1 MIDKKQKNKAS
12 KPLDQSYWGIVKRK
26 FRKNIPARI
35 SLILIAFIVFVGVF
49 APMLANDR
57 PIMAKTTDGEVH
69 WPAIASFKASWQET
83 FGGKSPCDKSEA
95 CGDSLSVCK
104 DPNTC
109 DWKQLRADGKLERQ
123 IWPLIPYSPN
133 EADQLN
139 VQYKS
144 PKCSEQILGE
154 HADEDKNNPKAW
166 KCHTAGTNLRG
177 EDMMSRL
184 IHGCRIAVLVGVI
197 SMGIASIIGI
207 LVGAIAGYFG
217 DNRLKV
223 KRIALLLSI
232 PFVILLLFAL
242 FLWLP
247 TFYHQKLNPDRYSS
261 LAELPGGLASLLRIV
276 LIAYTFFIVFLIPNI
291 WYWMRNGRPFK
302 VFRHIPSLQAFFTDE
317 NHGSKRFWWALNI
330 IFLLV
335 LAPWLASYFQYDVN
349 AESCIKT
356 PSQDGLWAN
365 FGNICQLSS
374 MMGKLKLLT
383 TGLVIFLLFQ
393 IPTKLGGLIAARF
406 DREHWVNG
414 EVNIPVDL
422 WISRVIE
429 VFISIP
435 RLLLIL
441 AAVAVYQSEDGGGG
455 ILLVMAVIGFTT
467 WTRIARFMRGELLR
481 VRNLEFIEAAQ
492 ALGFKNFRIILRHAL
507 PNALTSV
514 LIAIAFGVAS
524 AILIESSLSFL
535 GIGVEAET
543 ATWGK
548 MLADSRA
555 HPEGWW
561 LAVFPGVA
569 IFLTVTMFNLLGEG
583 LASALDPK
591 SR

>member
-1 MIDKKQKNKAS
+1 MMDKKQKISKNK
-12 KPLDQSYWGIVKRK
+12 PVDQSYWGIVKRK

-35 SLILIAFIVFVGVF
+35 ALILIAFIVFVGVF

-69 WPAIASFKASWQET
+69 WPAISSFKASWQET

-95 CGDSLSVCK
+95 CDSSRVCP
-104 DPNTC
+104 DPDTC
-109 DWKQLRADGKLERQ
+109 TWKRLRVNGELERQ
-123 IWPLIPYSPN
+123 IWPLIPYAPN

-139 VQYKS
+139 HHYKS

-154 HADEDKNNPKAW
+154 NSDESKDNPHAW
-166 KCHTAGTNLRG
+166 KCHVAGTNETG
-177 EDMMSRL
+177 EDMMAKL
-184 IHGCRIAVLVGVI
+184 IHGCRIAVLVGVV

-217 DNRLKV
+217 DDRLKI
-223 KRIALLLSI
+223 KRMALIFTI
-232 PFVILLLFAL
+232 PFMIILLFAL
-242 FLWLP
+242 LLWLP
-247 TFYHQKLNPDRYSS
+247 TFYHQNLNPSRYSS
-261 LAELPGGLASLLRIV
+261 LSELPKGLSNLLRIG
-276 LIAYTFFIVFLIPNI
+276 LIVYTFCIVFLIPNI
-291 WYWMRNGRPFK
+291 WFWLRNGRPFK
-302 VFRHIPSLQAFFTDE
+302 WFRYNSTVKAFFADE
-317 NHGSKRFWWALNI
+317 NHGRRRFWWALNL
-330 IFLLV
+330 IFLPV
-335 LAPWLASYFQYDVN
+335 FAIWLASYFQYNVDSTSCAKSP
-349 AESCIKT
+349 AE
-356 PSQDGLWAN
+356 DGVWAN

-374 MMGKLKLLT
+374 MMDKLKLLISLLT
-383 TGLVIFLLFQ
+383 VFLLFQ
-393 IPTKLGGLIAARF
+393 IPNKLGGLMSKRF
-406 DREHWVNG
+406 DKEHWLNR

-422 WISRVIE
+422 WISRIIE

-441 AAVAVYQSEDGGGG
+441 AAVAVYQTEGGGGG
-455 ILLVMAVIGFTT
+455 ILLIMAVVGFTT
-467 WTRIARFMRGELLR
+467 WTGIARFMRGELLR

-492 ALGFKNFRIILRHAL
+492 ALGYKNFRIILRHAL

-535 GIGVEAET
+535 GIGVTADT

-561 LAVFPGVA
+561 LAIFPGIA

-591 SR
+591 SQ

>member
-1 MIDKKQKNKAS
+1 MMDKKQKISKNK
-12 KPLDQSYWGIVKRK
+12 PVDQSYWGIVKRK
-26 FRKNIPARI
+26 FKKNIPARI
-35 SLILIAFIVFVGVF
+35 ALVLIAFIVFIGVF

-57 PIMAKTTDGEVH
+57 PVVARTSDNVLH
-69 WPAIASFKASWQET
+69 WPVIDDFKASWQET

-95 CGDSLSVCK
+95 CGADSAICK
-104 DPNTC
+104 DPNLC
-109 DWKQLRADGKLERQ
+109 NWKKIHREKNLEWAV
-123 IWPLIPYSPN
+123 WPLVPYAPD
-133 EADQLN
+133 EVDQLN
-139 VQYKS
+139 HQYKS

-154 HADEDKNNPKAW
+154 NSDESLDNPNAW
-166 KCHTAGTNLRG
+166 KCHVAGTNETG
-177 EDMMSRL
+177 EDMMSKL

-217 DNRLKV
+217 DNRLKI
-223 KRIALLLSI
+223 KRMALIFTI
-232 PFVILLLFAL
+232 PFVVLLLFAL
-242 FLWLP
+242 LLWLP
-247 TFYHQKLNPDRYSS
+247 TFYHHNLNADRYSS
-261 LAELPGGLASLLRIV
+261 LAELPKGLASLLRIG
-276 LIAYTFFIVFLIPNI
+276 LIVYTFLIVFLIPNI
-291 WYWMRNGRPFK
+291 WFWLRDGRPFK
-302 VFRHIPSLQAFFTDE
+302 WFRVSGIVNGFFTDE
-317 NHGSKRFWWALNI
+317 NHGRRRFWWALNL
-330 IFLLV
+330 IFLPV
-335 LAPWLASYFQYDVN
+335 FAVWLASYFQYNVDSTSCAKSP
-349 AESCIKT
+349 AE
-356 PSQDGLWAN
+356 DGGWAN
-365 FGNICQLSS
+365 FGNICQLSA
-374 MMGKLKLLT
+374 MMDKLKLLISLLT
-383 TGLVIFLLFQ
+383 IFLLFQ
-393 IPTKLGGLIAARF
+393 IPNKLGGILAKRF
-406 DREHWVNG
+406 DREHWLNK
-414 EVNIPVDL
+414 EINIPVDL

-441 AAVAVYQSEDGGGG
+441 AAVAVYQTEGGGGG
-455 ILLVMAVIGFTT
+455 ILLIMAVIGFTT

-492 ALGFKNFRIILRHAL
+492 ALGYKNFRIILRHAL

-535 GIGVEAET
+535 GIGVTADT

-561 LAVFPGVA
+561 LAIFPGIA

-591 SR
+591 SQ

>member
-1 MIDKKQKNKAS
+1 
-12 KPLDQSYWGIVKRK
+12 
-26 FRKNIPARI
+26 
-35 SLILIAFIVFVGVF
+35 
-49 APMLANDR
+49 
-57 PIMAKTTDGEVH
+57 
-69 WPAIASFKASWQET
+69 
-83 FGGKSPCDKSEA
+83 
-95 CGDSLSVCK
+95 
-104 DPNTC
+104 
-109 DWKQLRADGKLERQ
+109 
-123 IWPLIPYSPN
+123 
-133 EADQLN
+133 
-139 VQYKS
+139 
-144 PKCSEQILGE
+144 
-154 HADEDKNNPKAW
+154 
-166 KCHTAGTNLRG
+166 
-177 EDMMSRL
+177 
-184 IHGCRIAVLVGVI
+184 
-197 SMGIASIIGI
+197 MGY
-207 LVGAIAGYFG
+207 V
-217 DNRLKV
+217 
-223 KRIALLLSI
+223 
-232 PFVILLLFAL
+232 
-242 FLWLP
+242 
-247 TFYHQKLNPDRYSS
+247 
-261 LAELPGGLASLLRIV
+261 
-276 LIAYTFFIVFLIPNI
+276 
-291 WYWMRNGRPFK
+291 RNGRPFK
-302 VFRHIPSLQAFFTDE
+302 LFRHVPAIQTYFSDE
-317 NHGSKRFWWALNI
+317 NHGSKRFWWAINLV
-330 IFLLV
+330 FLPVFAL
-335 LAPWLASYFQYDVN
+335 WLASYFQYDVN
-349 AESCIKT
+349 STTCAKT
-356 PSQDGLWAN
+356 PAQEGGWAN

-374 MMGKLKLLT
+374 MMGKLKLLI
-383 TGLVIFLLFQ
+383 TGLIIFLLFQ

>member
-1 MIDKKQKNKAS
+1 M
-12 KPLDQSYWGIVKRK
+12 
-26 FRKNIPARI
+26 
-35 SLILIAFIVFVGVF
+35 
-49 APMLANDR
+49 
-57 PIMAKTTDGEVH
+57 
-69 WPAIASFKASWQET
+69 
-83 FGGKSPCDKSEA
+83 
-95 CGDSLSVCK
+95 
-104 DPNTC
+104 
-109 DWKQLRADGKLERQ
+109 
-123 IWPLIPYSPN
+123 
-133 EADQLN
+133 
-139 VQYKS
+139 
-144 PKCSEQILGE
+144 
-154 HADEDKNNPKAW
+154 
-166 KCHTAGTNLRG
+166 
-177 EDMMSRL
+177 
-184 IHGCRIAVLVGVI
+184 
-197 SMGIASIIGI
+197 
-207 LVGAIAGYFG
+207 
-217 DNRLKV
+217 
-223 KRIALLLSI
+223 
-232 PFVILLLFAL
+232 
-242 FLWLP
+242 
-247 TFYHQKLNPDRYSS
+247 
-261 LAELPGGLASLLRIV
+261 
-276 LIAYTFFIVFLIPNI
+276 
-291 WYWMRNGRPFK
+291 
-302 VFRHIPSLQAFFTDE
+302 
-317 NHGSKRFWWALNI
+317 
-330 IFLLV
+330 
-335 LAPWLASYFQYDVN
+335 
-349 AESCIKT
+349 
-356 PSQDGLWAN
+356 
-365 FGNICQLSS
+365 
-374 MMGKLKLLT
+374 
-383 TGLVIFLLFQ
+383 
-393 IPTKLGGLIAARF
+393 
-406 DREHWVNG
+406 
-414 EVNIPVDL
+414 NIPVDL

>member
-1 MIDKKQKNKAS
+1 MDKKQKISKNK
-12 KPLDQSYWGIVKRK
+12 PVDQSYWGIVKRK

-35 SLILIAFIVFVGVF
+35 ALILIAFIVFVGVF

-69 WPAIASFKASWQET
+69 WPAISSFKASWQET

-95 CGDSLSVCK
+95 CDSSRVCP
-104 DPNTC
+104 DPDTC
-109 DWKQLRADGKLERQ
+109 TWKRLRVNGELERQ
-123 IWPLIPYSPN
+123 IWPLIPYAPN
-133 EADQLN
+133 EADQRN
-139 VQYKS
+139 HHYKS
-144 PKCSEQILGE
+144 PKCSEQVLGE
-154 HADEDKNNPKAW
+154 NSDESKDNPHAW
-166 KCHTAGTNLRG
+166 KCHVAGTNETG
-177 EDMMSRL
+177 EDMMAKL
-184 IHGCRIAVLVGVI
+184 IHGCRIAVLVGVV

-217 DNRLKV
+217 DDRLKI
-223 KRIALLLSI
+223 KRMALIFTI
-232 PFVILLLFAL
+232 PFMILLLFAL
-242 FLWLP
+242 LLWLP
-247 TFYHQKLNPDRYSS
+247 TFYHQNLNPSRYSS
-261 LAELPGGLASLLRIV
+261 LSELPKGLSNLLRIG
-276 LIAYTFFIVFLIPNI
+276 LIVYTFCIVFLIPNI
-291 WYWMRNGRPFK
+291 WFWLRNGRPFK
-302 VFRHIPSLQAFFTDE
+302 WFRYNSTVKAFFADE
-317 NHGSKRFWWALNI
+317 NHGRRRFWWALNL
-330 IFLLV
+330 IFLPV
-335 LAPWLASYFQYDVN
+335 FAIWLASYFQYNVDSSSCAKSP
-349 AESCIKT
+349 AE
-356 PSQDGLWAN
+356 DGVWAN

-374 MMGKLKLLT
+374 MMDKLKLLISLLT
-383 TGLVIFLLFQ
+383 IFLLFQ
-393 IPTKLGGLIAARF
+393 IPNKLGGLMSKRF
-406 DREHWVNG
+406 DKEHWLNR

-422 WISRVIE
+422 WISRIIE

-441 AAVAVYQSEDGGGG
+441 AAVAVYQTEGGGGG
-455 ILLVMAVIGFTT
+455 ILLIMAVVGFTT
-467 WTRIARFMRGELLR
+467 WTGIARFMRGELLR

-492 ALGFKNFRIILRHAL
+492 ALGYKNFRIILRHAL

-535 GIGVEAET
+535 GIGVTADT

-561 LAVFPGVA
+561 LAIFPGIA